1 MANRYLK
8 SCSVSLFI
16 REMQIKTTQ
25 RYHFRPVSMAKKEKK
40 RKEKEAKSIRQ
51 QCWQGC
57 GEIGTLMYCW
67 CK

>member
-40 RKEKEAKSIRQ
+40 RRQ
-51 QCWQGC
+51 NP
-57 GEIGTLMYCW
+57 
-67 CK
+67 

>member
-40 RKEKEAKSIRQ
+40 RKEDKIHKTTVLARM
-51 QCWQGC
+51 WRNWNPYA
-57 GEIGTLMYCW
+57 LLV
-67 CK
+67 